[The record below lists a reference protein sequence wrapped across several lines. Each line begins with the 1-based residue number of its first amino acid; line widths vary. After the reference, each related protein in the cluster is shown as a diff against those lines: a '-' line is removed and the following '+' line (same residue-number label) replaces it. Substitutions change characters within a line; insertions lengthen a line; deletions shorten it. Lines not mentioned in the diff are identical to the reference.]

1 MASST
6 NYSRRD
12 WATLI
17 RAVKTPLSFFTL
29 ALLVAQAILL
39 ILAQRAAG
47 RDFTILLSS
56 TLGLTFVL
64 VFAVGWL
71 QFRTQARGEFAIVS
85 DQRQKEYRY
94 DVFLSVPMAAVG
106 DALYAEYRAAASEV
120 SDCLQKHC
128 NKKNVYYAGANIA
141 AKSEFDPEDAAAL
154 DDLEAVTQSKYF
166 VMIYPKKVASSV
178 LFEAGLALALSK
190 KSIYFVKDRNH
201 LPFLMQKAEQAFK
214 EVKLYEYDKVAEITS
229 ILKNGKCFEFS
240 S

>member
-1 MASST
+1 MATQT

-39 ILAQRAAG
+39 MLAQRASG

-64 VFAVGWL
+64 VFAVAWL
-71 QFRTQARGEFAIVS
+71 QFRTQAKGEFAIVS
-85 DQRQKEYRY
+85 DQRQKEHKY

-106 DALYAEYRAAASEV
+106 DALYAEYRSAALEV
-120 SDCLQKHC
+120 NDCLQKHC
-128 NKKNVYYAGANIA
+128 NKKNIYYAGLNIA
-141 AKSEFDPEDAAAL
+141 AKTDFDPEDAAAL
-154 DDLEAVTQSKYF
+154 DDLEAVSQSKYF

-178 LFEAGLALALSK
+178 LFEAGMALALAK
-190 KSIYFVKDRNH
+190 KSIYFVRDRNH

-214 EVKLYEYDKVAEITS
+214 EVKLYEYDNVGDIS
-229 ILKNGKCFEFS
+229 NVLKNGKCFEFTS
-240 S
+240 